1 MIESQTEKF
10 ELILKKLPNFFLFTF
25 SASRLTLGHVN
36 EFGVFCS
43 GMEEQPLDEKHQD
56 SSGKNITD

>member
-1 MIESQTEKF
+1 MSITSFSKRAVYHFPFQNSLTS
-10 ELILKKLPNFFLFTF
+10 FLSIF

-43 GMEEQPLDEKHQD
+43 GMEEQPPDKTNQD
-56 SSGKNITD
+56 SSGI

>member
-1 MIESQTEKF
+1 MDVLVCCTL
-10 ELILKKLPNFFLFTF
+10 LILFDVFLFFLV

-43 GMEEQPLDEKHQD
+43 GMEDQPLDEKHQD
-56 SSGKNITD
+56 SSGEKL

>member
-1 MIESQTEKF
+1 MF
-10 ELILKKLPNFFLFTF
+10 GLFF

-43 GMEEQPLDEKHQD
+43 GMEDQPLDEKDQD
-56 SSGKNITD
+56 SSGE